1 MSAEQGGKGG
11 DSSCFQLRKTSVDD
25 EAGRALGWEEIGKGR
40 ESESDRKTKQA
51 LFPVLRDPRIEQERR
66 AIRWHSQAKP

>member
-25 EAGRALGWEEIGKGR
+25 EAGRTLGGEKIRKEK
-40 ESESDRKTKQA
+40 ESESDRRTKPA
-51 LFPVLRDPRIEQERR
+51 LVPALRDPRIE
-66 AIRWHSQAKP
+66 

>member
-1 MSAEQGGKGG
+1 M
-11 DSSCFQLRKTSVDD
+11 DD
-25 EAGRALGWEEIGKGR
+25 EAGRALGGEEIGKGR

-66 AIRWHSQAKP
+66 AVRWHSQAKP